1 MKKLFALA
9 LIAGS
14 LSFFACN
21 NEGADTTHDGEDTA
35 KVENHT
41 TIDNSTNTNM
51 NDSANM
57 NNNTGDTAKTGT
69 DTSATKKM

>member
-21 NEGADTTHDGEDTA
+21 NEGTDADGDNHDTVTNVENNTTNVENTTTVDTA
-35 KVENHT
+35 HN
-41 TIDNSTNTNM
+41 NM
-51 NDSANM
+51 
-57 NNNTGDTAKTGT
+57 GDTAKTGT
-69 DTSATKKM
+69 DTTMKK